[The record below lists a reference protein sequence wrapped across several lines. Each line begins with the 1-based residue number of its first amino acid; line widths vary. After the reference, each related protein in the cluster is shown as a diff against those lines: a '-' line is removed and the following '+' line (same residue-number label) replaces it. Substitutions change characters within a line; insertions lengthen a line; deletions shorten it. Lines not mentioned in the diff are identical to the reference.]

1 MRVILQEDVE
11 KLGKSGDQ
19 VTVSDGYARNFLIP
33 RNLAV
38 RATTRNLKQLEHV
51 KRVAA
56 QRKARKLKLSADL
69 RTKLVDLSITVTK
82 PVGENEKLYGS
93 VTGRDVEQA
102 LKDEGLTVDKKRI
115 RFEESSIRSLG
126 VYTVHVKLADGQEMP
141 VKLWVVAK

>member
-11 KLGKSGDQ
+11 KLGKSGDL

-33 RNLAV
+33 RKLAV
-38 RATTRNLKQLEHV
+38 RATTRNMKQLEHA

-56 QRKARKLKLSADL
+56 QRRARRLKLSADL
-69 RTKLVDLSITVTK
+69 RTKLEELSITVTK

-102 LKDEGLTVDKKRI
+102 LKDEGLSVDKKRI
-115 RFEESSIRSLG
+115 RFEDSIRALG
-126 VYTVHVKLADGQEMP
+126 VYTVHVKLEDGEEMP

>member
-11 KLGKSGDQ
+11 KLGKSGDL

-33 RNLAV
+33 RKLAV
-38 RATTRNLKQLEHV
+38 RATTRNMKQLEHA

-56 QRKARKLKLSADL
+56 QRRARRLKLSADL
-69 RTKLVDLSITVTK
+69 RTKLEELSITVTK

-102 LKDEGLTVDKKRI
+102 LKDEGLSVDKKRI
-115 RFEESSIRSLG
+115 RFEDSIRSLG
-126 VYTVHVKLADGQEMP
+126 VYTVHVKLEDGKEMP

>member
-11 KLGKSGDQ
+11 KLGKSGDL

-33 RNLAV
+33 RKLAV
-38 RATTRNLKQLEHV
+38 RATTRNVKQLEHA

-56 QRKARKLKLSADL
+56 QRRARKLKLSADL
-69 RTKLVDLSITVTK
+69 RTKLEDLSVTVTK

-115 RFEESSIRSLG
+115 RFEESIRSLG
-126 VYTVHVKLADGQEMP
+126 VYNVHVKLEDGEEMP